1 MSAQRTAPAVHDP
14 VSLEVLRNRLESI
27 GEAAGAAL
35 ERTAISPVVVE
46 SKDYSVTLLD
56 ADGRLVIGTGQVQF
70 HYGAAAHAV
79 RHTLARHRDTLAAGD
94 VFIANDPHS
103 GGGLHPQ
110 DVVVQRPI
118 FAGEVLV
125 GWVVISAHMM
135 DMGGMVPGSF
145 APNATECF
153 QEAFR
158 MPAVRLFR
166 AGVEQEDLWQL
177 LRCNVRLPEL
187 VELDLRSLVAG
198 AHVAA
203 TEVGELAGETG
214 VDEFAQRLRA
224 IRDLTEAEFRRRLRQ
239 IEDGHYRATTWTEW
253 DDESYVVPCT
263 LTVSDGELTFDFT
276 GTSPQAPHYFNSKPY
291 IVETELVALIAALLG
306 RDLPYNDGM
315 YAPIHLVCPE
325 GSLIDSKPPAPIGAA
340 HIDVA
345 LNAAETAMQCLR
357 LALAASPSAPA
368 RRYLTGWSSQSALGL
383 NTWTATL
390 ADGASDAWLMLDGSW
405 SGSTAGTE
413 RDGLPL
419 SVRRVGAESGHM
431 FPDIEVLESWYPI
444 LVHHKEPRR
453 GAAGA
458 GRHRAAGGNVM
469 AFSPHGTD
477 RLVGA
482 MLGMRRWFPLDGNA
496 GGRPGATTEFVVRRA
511 DGAVEDVAAHT
522 VGLVVGAGDVFEFR
536 CGSGGGWG
544 DPLDRDPG
552 LVERD
557 VDAGMIS
564 AAEAEEVYGVRVGD
578 EAGTERVREAARARR
593 LAGALP
599 APVPPPD
606 ADAPAVVSGRGLSAV
621 PLSPGVEQRGGVA
634 FAEATGTPL
643 AVAPGQWADG
653 CPRTEEPLRPPG
665 AGPALV
671 VRTYLDPGSGR
682 ALHVETVPA
691 GTPRAFA
698 VEPRRWT
705 EGAPRQKG

>member
-1 MSAQRTAPAVHDP
+1 M
-14 VSLEVLRNRLESI
+14 
-27 GEAAGAAL
+27 
-35 ERTAISPVVVE
+35 
-46 SKDYSVTLLD
+46 
-56 ADGRLVIGTGQVQF
+56 
-70 HYGAAAHAV
+70 
-79 RHTLARHRDTLAAGD
+79 
-94 VFIANDPHS
+94 FIANDPHS

-118 FAGEVLV
+118 FAGDVLV
-125 GWVVISAHMM
+125 GWVAISAHMM
-135 DMGGMVPGSF
+135 DMGGMVAGSF

-158 MPAVRLFR
+158 MPPVRLFR
-166 AGVEQEDLWQL
+166 AGVEQEDLWEL
-177 LRCNVRLPEL
+177 LRCNVRLAEL

-203 TEVGELAGETG
+203 TEVGALAASIGPP
-214 VDEFAQRLRA
+214 EFAARLGA
-224 IRDLTEAEFRRRLRQ
+224 IRDLTEEEFRRRLRTL
-239 IEDGHYRATTWTEW
+239 EDGRYRATTWTEW
-253 DDESYVVPCT
+253 DDESFVVPCT
-263 LTVSDGELTFDFT
+263 LTVDGGELTFDFT

-291 IVETELVALIAALLG
+291 IVETELVALISALLA
-306 RDLPYNDGM
+306 RDLPYNDGI

-357 LALAASPSAPA
+357 LALAASPLAPG

-383 NTWTATL
+383 NTWAATGL
-390 ADGASDAWLMLDGSW
+390 DGSSDAWLMLDGSW

-444 LVHHKEPRR
+444 LVHHKGPRR
-453 GAAGA
+453 GPAGA

-511 DGAVEDVAAHT
+511 DGAVEEIAAHA
-522 VGLVVGAGDVFEFR
+522 VGVVVGPDDVFEFR

-544 DPLDRDPG
+544 DPLDREPALVAADVADG
-552 LVERD
+552 LITTE
-557 VDAGMIS
+557 
-564 AAEAEEVYGVRVGD
+564 EAWEVYGVRVGD
-578 EAGTERVREAARARR
+578 DGATDACRAAARAGR
-593 LAGALP
+593 LACALP
-599 APVPPPD
+599 PVVAPPSPRD
-606 ADAPAVVSGRGLSAV
+606 SAV
-621 PLSPGVEQRGGVA
+621 ARALEQPATPLSPGVVQRGAVA
-634 FAEATGTPL
+634 FAEASGAPL
-643 AVAPGQWADG
+643 AVAPGHWADG
-653 CPRTEEPLRPPG
+653 CPRTEVALRRPG
-665 AGPALV
+665 QGPDIV
-671 VRTYLDPGSGR
+671 IRTYLDPGTGQ

-691 GTPRAFA
+691 GTARAFA
-698 VEPRRWT
+698 VEPERWT
-705 EGAPRQKG
+705 AAAGA